1 MNYLVR
7 SGRVGLIE
15 RRTREQRIMDL
26 NALRSRDL
34 NQLKVLLALL
44 TMRSVTKAAQELDV
58 SQLAVSKTLDRLRRE
73 LGDPLLVREGNQRR
87 KIIS

>member
-1 MNYLVR
+1 
-7 SGRVGLIE
+7 
-15 RRTREQRIMDL
+15 MDL